1 MDKFLLTGPC
11 KVEGKIDISGSK
23 NAALPILAAT
33 LLFDKPVE
41 LKNLPNVRDVQTMLA
56 LLKSLGSK
64 IVISRNKKSVKIY
77 NFKKKWSS
85 FNIGWIF
92 GFGYFISNLYWI
104 TNSLTFEEIFKPLIP
119 FALIIIPLFL
129 GIFYGLGTLI
139 CSFFN
144 LRKLA

>member
-11 KVEGKIDISGSK
+11 KVKGKIDVSGSK

-41 LKNLPNVRDVQTMLA
+41 LKNLPNVSDVQTMLA

-77 NFKKKWSS
+77 NFKIKK
-85 FNIGWIF
+85 
-92 GFGYFISNLYWI
+92 
-104 TNSLTFEEIFKPLIP
+104 
-119 FALIIIPLFL
+119 
-129 GIFYGLGTLI
+129 
-139 CSFFN
+139 
-144 LRKLA
+144 R